1 LAKARG
7 FGYREEMSAT
17 ARGVARSARVV
28 MVLGCVVG
36 AACSAG
42 ELRGLASREH
52 ETPAL
57 AGPFAS
63 VPERPPATVP
73 AALRIAPSEA
83 PAEALTPEPSEAPAV
98 APPPEPSE
106 ALAAAAPAEALR
118 EVPADAPD
126 ALPEPALHDGVPEYA
141 EPTLT
146 AIARETLIYARPS
159 FKAPKLGYL
168 RVGAVVSRSKQA
180 LGNEGCKRG
189 WYRIQPEGFVC
200 VENSAILDTEGP
212 SPFAELAL
220 VRPDRMA
227 PLPYRY
233 GRSRYPTPPFY
244 TRLPSKLDQE
254 RSEQEL
260 VGHLRARTA
269 QAWKSVP
276 DNPTPSLLS
285 AGRSVPMPWGFPR
298 KDGTATSGRAMPD
311 SGFAL
316 LGIYEHEG
324 RRFALNTDFQLLP
337 LDRLKPVEVSSFHG
351 IRLDDQVTLPV
362 AFVRSANAILYAG
375 SPKTGL
381 SIARKLDYREA
392 VPLTGKEVVV
402 SGIHY
407 LETKTHDY
415 IRDERLVRVER
426 FKSKPG
432 WATPGRSWI
441 HVSILQQSLVMY
453 EGEKPIYATLVST
466 GADGLGDPA
475 ETHSTIRGQFLI
487 HTKHVSVTM
496 DSDVEGS
503 EFDLRDVPYVQYF
516 QEGFALHAAF
526 WHDSF
531 GQPYS
536 HGCVNLSPL
545 DARALFHMTNPPVPQ
560 TWHAAMSLRGGTLV
574 HITP

>member
-1 LAKARG
+1 
-7 FGYREEMSAT
+7 MSGSVG
-17 ARGVARSARVV
+17 RVPRSARLLIAV
-28 MVLGCVVG
+28 GCIVG

-42 ELRGLASREH
+42 ELRGLARGDH

-63 VPERPPATVP
+63 APTRPPVV
-73 AALRIAPSEA
+73 S
-83 PAEALTPEPSEAPAV
+83 PAEAVGVPAMTPEAA
-98 APPPEPSE
+98 A
-106 ALAAAAPAEALR
+106 ALAAALPPEALQ
-118 EVPADAPD
+118 EVAAGVAEPQPA
-126 ALPEPALHDGVPEYA
+126 PEPALHDAVPEYT

-146 AIARETLIYARPS
+146 SIARETMIYARPS
-159 FKAPKLGYL
+159 FKAQKLGYL
-168 RVGAVVSRSKQA
+168 RVGAVVSRSPHA
-180 LGNEGCKRG
+180 MGNEGCRRG

-200 VENSAILDTEGP
+200 VENSAILDSEGP
-212 SPFAELAL
+212 SPFASLAV

-227 PLPYRY
+227 PLPYQY

-254 RSEQEL
+254 RNEQEL

-269 QAWKSVP
+269 EAWKSVP
-276 DNPTPSLLS
+276 SSPTPSLLLE
-285 AGRSVPMPWGFPR
+285 GRSVPMPWGFVR
-298 KDGTATSGRAMPD
+298 DSSAVTSGRAMPD

-324 RRFALNTDFQLLP
+324 RRFALNTDFQLVP
-337 LDRLKPVEVSSFHG
+337 VDRLKPVEISSFHG

-362 AFVRSANAILYAG
+362 AFVRSQNANLYTG

-381 SIARKLDYREA
+381 SIARRLDYREA
-392 VPLTGKEVVV
+392 VPLTGKEVIV

-407 LETKTHDY
+407 LETRTHDF
-415 IRDERLVRVER
+415 IRDERLVRIDK

-432 WATPGRSWI
+432 WATPGRTWI

-453 EGEKPIYATLVST
+453 EGEKPVYATLVST
-466 GADGLGDPA
+466 GSDGLGDPE

-496 DSDVEGS
+496 DSDAEGD

-516 QEGFALHAAF
+516 EKGFALHAAF

-560 TWHAAMSLRGGTLV
+560 TWHGAMTLPGGTLV

>member
-1 LAKARG
+1 MSGSASAFARW
-7 FGYREEMSAT
+7 FT
-17 ARGVARSARVV
+17 A
-28 MVLGCVVG
+28 LGCVVG

-42 ELRGLASREH
+42 ELRGLAQSKG

-63 VPERPPATVP
+63 
-73 AALRIAPSEA
+73 
-83 PAEALTPEPSEAPAV
+83 
-98 APPPEPSE
+98 APPQPPPTRPV
-106 ALAAAAPAEALR
+106 ALEVAAPAEPALLPPDAAAR
-118 EVPADAPD
+118 EALQQALPPEEPPAPLLADAT
-126 ALPEPALHDGVPEYA
+126 PEYT

-146 AIARETLIYARPS
+146 SIARETLIYARPS
-159 FKAPKLGYL
+159 FKSQKVGYL
-168 RVGAVVSRSKQA
+168 RVGAVVTRSA
-180 LGNEGCKRG
+180 HAVGNEGCKRG
-189 WYRIQPEGFVC
+189 WFRVQPEGFVC

-212 SPFAELAL
+212 SPVAELAL
-220 VRPDRMA
+220 VRPDRVA
-227 PLPYRY
+227 PLPYQY

-244 TRLPSKLDQE
+244 TRLPTKLEQE
-254 RSEQEL
+254 RTEQEL
-260 VGHLRARTA
+260 TGHLRARTA
-269 QAWKSVP
+269 EAWKNVQSS
-276 DNPTPSLLS
+276 PTPLALLT
-285 AGRSVPMPWGFPR
+285 GRGVPMPWGAFREGNPL
-298 KDGTATSGRAMPD
+298 TTGRAMPD

-324 RRFALNTDFQLLP
+324 RRFALNTDYQLVP
-337 LDRLKPVEVSSFHG
+337 VDRLKPVEISSFHG
-351 IRLDDQVTLPV
+351 IRLDDKVTLPV
-362 AFVRSANAILYAG
+362 AFVRSNGAYLYSG

-392 VPLTGKEVVV
+392 VPLTGREVIV

-407 LETKTHDY
+407 LETKTLEF

-426 FKSKPG
+426 FKNKPG

-441 HVSILQQSLVMY
+441 HVSILQQSLIMY
-453 EGEKPIYATLVST
+453 EGEKPVYATLVST
-466 GADGLGDPA
+466 GADGLGDPE

-496 DSDVEGS
+496 DSDTEGS

-516 QEGFALHAAF
+516 KEGYALHAAF

-560 TWHAAMSLRGGTLV
+560 TWHGAMSLSGGTLV